1 MNNKIFVFCFLAL
14 YNFTVNTNAQIIERE
29 IPKEWNGL
37 VEGGR
42 FMDLFLPIPIQ
53 SPLSKDAWGA
63 ENVIPRDVNNGIEDS
78 EWSYWG
84 GNIKVS
90 EDGKYHLFVARWKE
104 DSPKG
109 HGEWP
114 QSHVVQSVSE
124 NSIGPY
130 KVKNE
135 IGPGHN
141 PEIFRLSDGRYVIYV
156 IDGYYMSQ
164 NINGPWDKHSFD
176 FDSRDR
182 PVIEGLSNLTFA
194 QREDGSYLMI
204 CRGGGVW
211 FSKTG
216 ISPYYQ
222 VSQGSVYP
230 PVDGRFEDPV
240 VWRDHIQYHMI
251 VNDWY
256 GRIAYYLRSKDGINW
271 KVDPGMAYK
280 TGIAVYEDG
289 TQVDWFKYE
298 RIKILQD
305 KLGRA
310 IQANFAVIDV
320 LKNEDKGN
328 DNHSSKNISIPL
340 LPSRHI
346 QILNK
351 KDINSETQKIKIK
364 ILAEEGFDPHQDINF
379 NSLRFGASEEV
390 DFGRGSKLIE
400 IQEIGAD
407 VILTFEGTGN
417 GLTQENF
424 VAKLLGRTNEG
435 KILFGYARLPGIDYL
450 EPALSAQKPVFT
462 KVKGGYDVSVEV
474 ENFGQV
480 ASKQAEIKIE
490 FIRKNISIEI
500 AKGTVPPLNSFEKS
514 NEIFHI
520 DKEIETGVE
529 YTVKVTTLQND
540 RELVIFRQEIF
551 LN

>member
-1 MNNKIFVFCFLAL
+1 MNKRIFVFWFLA
-14 YNFTVNTNAQIIERE
+14 FCTSTIDISAQIIKRE

-37 VEGGR
+37 VEGGS

-53 SPLSKDAWGA
+53 NSLSEDTWGA
-63 ENVIPRDVNNGIEDS
+63 ENVIPRDVDNGIEDS

-84 GNIKVS
+84 GNIKVA

-114 QSHVVQSVSE
+114 QSHVVQAVSE
-124 NSIGPY
+124 DSIGPY
-130 KVKNE
+130 KVKNKV
-135 IGPGHN
+135 GSGHN
-141 PEIFRLSDGRYVIYV
+141 PEIFQLSDGRYVIYV
-156 IDGYYMSQ
+156 IDSYYMSQ
-164 NINGPWDKHSFD
+164 NINGPWDEHSFD
-176 FDSRDR
+176 FDPRDR

-256 GRIAYYLRSKDGINW
+256 GRIAYYLRSKNGIHW
-271 KVDPGMAYK
+271 KVDPGMAYMP
-280 TGIAVYEDG
+280 GIAVYEDG
-289 TQVDWFKYE
+289 TKVDWFKFE

-328 DNHSSKNISIPL
+328 DNHSSKNISIPIL
-340 LPSRHI
+340 TGRQI
-346 QILNK
+346 QILDNK
-351 KDINSETQKIKIK
+351 EINSETQKIKIK
-364 ILAEEGFDPHQDINF
+364 ILAEEGFDPQQDINF
-379 NSLRFGASEEV
+379 NSLRFGAPEEV

-400 IQEIGAD
+400 TQKSGVDI
-407 VILTFEGTGN
+407 ILTFEGAGN
-417 GLTQENF
+417 GLTEENF
-424 VAKLLGRTNEG
+424 AAKLLGKTNEG
-435 KILFGYARLPGIDYL
+435 KLLFGYARLSGVDYL
-450 EPALSAQKPVFT
+450 EPALSARKPVFK
-462 KVKGGYDVSVEV
+462 KVKDGYDVNVEV

-480 ASKQAEIKIE
+480 ASKSAEIKIE
-490 FIRKNISIEI
+490 LFRKDTSIKM
-500 AKGTVPPLNSFEKS
+500 AKGTVPPLESFEKS
-514 NEIFHI
+514 TETFHT

-529 YTVKVTTLQND
+529 YIVKVTLLQND
-540 RELVIFRQEIF
+540 RELVIFRQKYIF
-551 LN
+551 Q